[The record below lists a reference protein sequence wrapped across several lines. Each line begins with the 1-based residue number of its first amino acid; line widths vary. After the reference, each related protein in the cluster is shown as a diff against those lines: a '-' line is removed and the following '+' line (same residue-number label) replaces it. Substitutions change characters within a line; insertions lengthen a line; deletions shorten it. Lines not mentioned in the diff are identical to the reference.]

1 MTVGRDVLKSALMR
15 LKTDPPLRDAVLN
28 LLDVLVST
36 GSSAAYGCVT
46 TSSLQCECPVNDG
59 PSDVRP

>member
-36 GSSAAYGCVT
+36 GSSAAYWMRDDFVT
-46 TSSLQCECPVNDG
+46 PVRVSG
-59 PSDVRP
+59 Q